1 MSKNNQIED
10 VLQSNEE
17 ILRRMK
23 HIKSKPL
30 GVINEEIVLKSN
42 KDYLKSLKDEQTNK
56 KKMVEI
62 LTSSPIFF
70 IFSKF
75 VALFVC

>member
-1 MSKNNQIED
+1 MIQLSKNNQIED

-30 GVINEEIVLKSN
+30 GVINEENVLKSN
-42 KDYLKSLKDEQTNK
+42 KDFLKSLKDEQTNK
-56 KKMVEI
+56 KKRWWK
-62 LTSSPIFF
+62 L
-70 IFSKF
+70 
-75 VALFVC
+75 

>member
-23 HIKSKPL
+23 HIKSRPL
-30 GVINEEIVLKSN
+30 GVINEETVLKSN
-42 KDYLKSLKDEQTNK
+42 KDYLKSLKDDQTNK
-56 KKMVEI
+56 KKRWW
-62 LTSSPIFF
+62 
-70 IFSKF
+70 KF
-75 VALFVC
+75 